1 MNDSS
6 SPLSG
11 TEIGL
16 GSNKVLIVINSLIQ
30 AGAEALVKDLAPQLR
45 ARRVQIAV
53 AVLKRLDNSFEK
65 LVEQAGVPL
74 ITLSGAGFYSARHLW
89 WLRRTMQQ
97 FDLVHSVLFPSQ
109 LWVALAAKSLP
120 RKPAL
125 IASEQN
131 TDNRRRRFR
140 WLRALDGWM
149 YRQYSAI
156 ACASHAI
163 ADSLAQWAP
172 QVHERICVI
181 PNAIAVEHF
190 AAASPADKKQIIGE
204 GDPPVILF
212 TARLQPQKDH
222 VTLFRALTKVHG
234 AHLLLAGDGELR
246 PRLMRLA
253 QELGLA
259 SRIHFLGRRD
269 DIPQLLKM
277 ADVYAHSAHSEGF
290 GIATLEAMAAGVP
303 VVASDLPGLAEVVG
317 QAGILVPPGD
327 SEAMANALKQ
337 LLGSAELRQKLST
350 AGRQRAQEFS
360 IQKTAQQFIEL
371 YGRVLSEHQR
381 EPLRS

>member
-1 MNDSS
+1 MA
-6 SPLSG
+6 PR
-11 TEIGL
+11 
-16 GSNKVLIVINSLIQ
+16 VLIVINSLIQ
-30 AGAEALVKDLAPQLR
+30 AGAEALVKELAPQLR
-45 ARRVQIAV
+45 ADGIHVSV
-53 AVLKRLDNSFEK
+53 AVLKRLNNSFEGH
-65 LVEQAGVPL
+65 LEQSGVPL
-74 ITLSGAGFYSARHLW
+74 IAPGRAGFYSPRHLL
-89 WLRRTMQQ
+89 WLRPTMRQ
-97 FDLVHSVLFPSQ
+97 FDLVHSFLFPSQ
-109 LWVALAAKSLP
+109 LWVALAAKSLA

-125 IASEQN
+125 IAFEPN

-156 ACASHAI
+156 ACPSQAI

-172 QVHERICVI
+172 RVHVRICVI
-181 PNAIAVEHF
+181 PNAIAIERF
-190 AAASPADKKQIIGE
+190 AAASAADKRQIVGE

-222 VTLFRALTKVHG
+222 VTLFHALKQIGG

-253 QELGLA
+253 QELGLS

-277 ADVYAHSAHSEGF
+277 ADVYAHSSHSEGF
-290 GIATLEAMAAGVP
+290 GIAALEAMAAGVP
-303 VVASDLPGLAEVVG
+303 VVVSNLPGLAEVVG

-327 SEAMANALKQ
+327 PEAMANALKQ
-337 LLGSAELRQKLST
+337 VLGSAELRQKLSS

-360 IQKTAQQFIEL
+360 IQKTTQQFIEL
-371 YGRVLSEHQR
+371 YGRVLQEHQR
-381 EPLRS
+381 KPLRS

>member
-1 MNDSS
+1 MA
-6 SPLSG
+6 PR
-11 TEIGL
+11 
-16 GSNKVLIVINSLIQ
+16 VLIVINSLIQ
-30 AGAEALVKDLAPQLR
+30 AGAEALVKELAPQLR
-45 ARRVQIAV
+45 AHGIHVSV
-53 AVLKRLDNSFEK
+53 AVLKRLNNSFEEH
-65 LVEQAGVPL
+65 LEQSGVPL
-74 ITLSGAGFYSARHLW
+74 IAPRRAGFYSPRHLW
-89 WLRRTMQQ
+89 WLRPTMRQ
-97 FDLVHSVLFPSQ
+97 FDLVHSFLFPSQ
-109 LWVALAAKSLP
+109 LWVALAAKSLA

-125 IASEQN
+125 IAFEPN

-156 ACASHAI
+156 ACPSQAI

-172 QVHERICVI
+172 QVRERICVI
-181 PNAIAVEHF
+181 PNAIAIERF
-190 AAASPADKKQIIGE
+190 AAASAADKRQIVGE

-222 VTLFRALTKVHG
+222 VTLFHALKQIGG

-253 QELGLA
+253 QELGLS

-277 ADVYAHSAHSEGF
+277 ADVYAHSSHSEGF
-290 GIATLEAMAAGVP
+290 GIAALEAMAAGVP

-317 QAGILVPPGD
+317 QAGILVPPRD

-337 LLGSAELRQKLST
+337 VLGSAELRQKLSS

-360 IQKTAQQFIEL
+360 IQKTTQQFIEL
-371 YGRVLSEHQR
+371 YGRVLQEHQR
-381 EPLRS
+381 KPLRS